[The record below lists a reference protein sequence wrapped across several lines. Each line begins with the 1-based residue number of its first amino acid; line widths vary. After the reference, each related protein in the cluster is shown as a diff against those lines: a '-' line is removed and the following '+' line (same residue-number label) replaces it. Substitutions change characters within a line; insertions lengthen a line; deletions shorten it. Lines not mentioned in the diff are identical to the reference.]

1 MAMEKGYANNEYPE
15 IQRGLTVNYLW
26 GHGNEEDMRASSKER
41 WRELYDAGVLT
52 EAPKDE
58 SEVDA
63 YLDSLVDMVVD
74 FRGDVAKETADTKG
88 AKVRLAEL
96 GEIYTI

>member
-1 MAMEKGYANNEYPE
+1 
-15 IQRGLTVNYLW
+15 
-26 GHGNEEDMRASSKER
+26 MRASSKER

-74 FRGDVAKETADTKG
+74 LRRDVPQETAATKG

-96 GEIYTI
+96 REIYTI